1 MERMMSQQ
9 RRSNLIRAIALSTAM
24 IMSWAGAASAQAQS
38 GDLQATQQALQSLQ
52 QSLSTIREQTME
64 ANPEL
69 KQREES
75 LQDQMMSRMRD
86 EGVLPRKRI
95 RRLQDMA
102 QQMRSGEVPENE
114 QAAMMESYQS
124 LRQEL
129 LDARRVA
136 MQDERIKTAQLQL
149 QDDMVSAMTEQNA
162 EVPSMIDRFE
172 AMREELSAMARSQ
185 RNSSAGEQ

>member
-1 MERMMSQQ
+1 MSQQ
-9 RRSNLIRAIALSTAM
+9 RRSSLIRALALSAAM
-24 IMSWAGAASAQAQS
+24 TLGWASTTGAQTPS

-52 QSLSTIREQTME
+52 QSLSAIREKTMA

-102 QQMRSGEVPENE
+102 EQMRSGEVPENE

-172 AMREELSAMARSQ
+172 AMRAELSAMARSQ
-185 RNSSAGEQ
+185 RNSSAGDQ